1 MATETIKIVYEV
13 ESSALEKATDALVK
27 NGKAAADDVAKYEAL
42 AKAVT
47 ETEKVN
53 EELAKSTEDLNKEL
67 AKTGSTTK
75 ELGDDY
81 VSLAKQI
88 KAAKEEQQR
97 AVEKFGATSK
107 QASAATQSLAVLQKR
122 VEDLNKAVRLVKPE
136 ERAAAFTKFGS
147 SAVGALQTVT
157 GALQLFGVENQK
169 VQQIA
174 TQLQGAI
181 NVSQGITDILKLKD
195 SFGDL
200 GKILPFVS
208 AAQTAY
214 NTAVA
219 SGSGVVG
226 GLSAAFK
233 ALAASIAS
241 TGIGAIVVAL
251 GALAGA
257 LLLSAD
263 NTDIAADSTD
273 DYTKSLSDL
282 KKAQNEAAIA
292 ELRLAQ
298 AQTKDQTR
306 KDQLELAIKQLQNE
320 SAVLDIKNK
329 QQDINNK
336 IAKQQAEINKPGVYA
351 ALGNGATAAF
361 FSIKNAITGADEN
374 LQNLKRDAELVAK
387 ELAAAE
393 DKNASESEALSIEL
407 EQRRQQ
413 RAQAEEE
420 RKKQAAEAEKAR
432 LKALSEEQLA
442 LLRSQA
448 QEELEILKERQ
459 KGEELDAP
467 TELAKFEAR
476 FKALDELK
484 NFELANAELLGLNRE
499 KISLEYDNKEK
510 ELTQRYY
517 AYVKD
522 LRDKDVADAE
532 KAAKERIEAEQKA
545 AQAAIDARNRI
556 SAELTNAAQ
565 TQKIRNEV
573 DIEDNKARAKANFEV
588 DRTLLEA
595 KIALAEEGSDEEAR
609 LLAELAL
616 LRKRYADDDK
626 DRVRETQIRNAEFI
640 LDAGAQLTDALLE
653 SAQAEAD
660 AQIAIL
666 EEQKEKG
673 LLTEQEFN
681 DKLRPIKQKQAR
693 ANKEAAIAQATINA
707 AQGVLNALG
716 TTPPNLIPFAVALAS
731 TLGALNLA
739 KIISTPIPKFNKG
752 TLSVAGVDMGKDSV
766 HAMLRPGEAVI
777 PVDTNKAY
785 HPAIKAIYQ
794 KKISPA
800 EINSFVLNKLSGKGS
815 IGRDTKVTA
824 SVDTYALGRI
834 MGKNRGVEVTNPD
847 LIGKA
852 IATYL
857 KDMYNPRRA

>member
-13 ESSALEKATDALVK
+13 ETSALEKATDALVK

-219 SGSGVVG
+219 AGSGVVG

-320 SAVLDIKNK
+320 SAVLDIKQK
-329 QQDINNK
+329 QADINNK

-374 LQNLKRDAELVAK
+374 LQNLKRDAGLVAK

-393 DKNASESEALSIEL
+393 DKNASESEALNIEL

-499 KISLEYDNKEK
+499 KIALEYDNKEK
-510 ELTQRYY
+510 ELLQRYY

-532 KAAKERIEAEQKA
+532 KAAKERLDAELKA

-588 DRTLLEA
+588 DKTLLEA

-616 LRKRYADDDK
+616 LKKKYADDEKENRRNDYEAGK
-626 DRVRETQIRNAEFI
+626 ETLAASLDFI
-640 LDAGAQLTDALLE
+640 AQLESNRIQNQQNELE
-653 SAQAEAD
+653 KQKEAG
-660 AQIAIL
+660 IIT
-666 EEQKEKG
+666 EEQYQEK
-673 LLTEQEFN
+673 LK
-681 DKLRPIKQKQAR
+681 KLKIKQAR
-693 ANKEAAIAQATINA
+693 ADKEAAIFSASISFAEALVNVLTIKPASAIPVATAFA
-707 AQGVLNALG
+707 AAIGG
-716 TTPPNLIPFAVALAS
+716 
-731 TLGALNLA
+731 LNLA
-739 KIISTPIPKFNKG
+739 KIIATPLPKFNKG
-752 TLSVAGVDMGKDSV
+752 TLSVAGVDMGTDTV

-815 IGRDTKVTA
+815 MGKDTQITA
-824 SVDTYALGRI
+824 SVDSYALGRV
-834 MGKNRGVEVTNPD
+834 MGKNRDVNVGNASVV
-847 LIGKA
+847 GKI
-852 IATYL
+852 IANEL
-857 KDMYNPRRA
+857 SKKINPRQII

>member
-13 ESSALEKATDALVK
+13 DSSAIDKATDALVK
-27 NGKAAADDVAKYEAL
+27 NGKATADDVAKYEAL
-42 AKAVT
+42 AKAIT

-53 EELAKSTEDLNKEL
+53 EDLAKSTEDLNKEL
-67 AKTGSTTK
+67 AKTGETTK

-81 VSLAKQI
+81 ISLTKQI

-97 AVEKFGATSK
+97 AVEKFGATSN
-107 QASAATQSLAVLQKR
+107 QASAATQSLAALQKR

-147 SAVGALQTVT
+147 TAFGALQTVT
-157 GALQLFGVENQK
+157 GALQLFGVESQK

-174 TQLQGAI
+174 SQLQGAI

-219 SGSGVVG
+219 AGSGVVG

-257 LLLSAD
+257 LLISAD
-263 NTDIAADSTD
+263 NTDIAAQSTD

-320 SAVLDIKNK
+320 SAVLGIKQK
-329 QQDINNK
+329 QADINTR

-351 ALGNGATAAF
+351 ALGNGAAAAF
-361 FSIKNAITGADEN
+361 FSIKNAITGAKEN
-374 LQNLKRDAELVAK
+374 LQNLKRDAKLVSD

-393 DKNASESEALSIEL
+393 QKNASETQTLEIEL
-407 EQRRQQ
+407 DDRRKQREQN
-413 RAQAEEE
+413 EKD
-420 RKKQAAEAEKAR
+420 RKDQAAAAEKAR

-510 ELTQRYY
+510 ELLQRYY

-522 LRDKDVADAE
+522 LRDKDVKDAEEAARKKLEADE
-532 KAAKERIEAEQKA
+532 KAAQTALSIIDEASKKRKLAIVKETDDADDRNRKLLQNDIITLEERLKAYQKYGKATTDIEIELANLKRNLNEEDKANAKEKAEE
-545 AQAAIDARNRI
+545 AIDIYSQAGEFFLSIQEESLAREQEN
-556 SAELTNAAQ
+556 
-565 TQKIRNEV
+565 
-573 DIEDNKARAKANFEV
+573 
-588 DRTLLEA
+588 LE
-595 KIALAEEGSDEEAR
+595 R
-609 LLAELAL
+609 
-616 LRKRYADDDK
+616 
-626 DRVRETQIRNAEFI
+626 
-640 LDAGAQLTDALLE
+640 
-653 SAQAEAD
+653 
-660 AQIAIL
+660 
-666 EEQKEKG
+666 QKEKG
-673 LLTEQEFN
+673 LITEEQYEL
-681 DKLRPIKQKQAR
+681 KLKKLKEKQAR
-693 ANKEAAIAQATINA
+693 ADKEAAIFKATIA
-707 AQGVLNALG
+707 FSQALLNAL
-716 TTPPNLIPFAVALAS
+716 TFTPSTAVPAAVAFA
-731 TLGALNLA
+731 TAIAGLNLA
-739 KIISTPIPKFNKG
+739 KVIATPLPKFNKG
-752 TLSVAGVDMGKDSV
+752 TLSVAGVDMGTDTV

-777 PVDTNKAY
+777 PVETNKAY

-815 IGRDTKVTA
+815 IGRDTQITA
-824 SVDTYALGRI
+824 SVDTYALGRA
-834 MGKNRGVEVTNPD
+834 MGKNRDVNVGNAKVV
-847 LIGKA
+847 GKI
-852 IATYL
+852 IANEL
-857 KDMYNPRRA
+857 SKKINPRQII